1 MNGPSVGAPPTRAR
15 YSLLAGLSTLANPT
29 VSDVGEKDS
38 DFHLDEHLPE
48 ARNGS
53 ANHQVGYFYFE

>member
-1 MNGPSVGAPPTRAR
+1 MGATSSRAH
-15 YSLLAGLSTLANPT
+15 YSLLVGLSTLVNST
-29 VSDVGEKDS
+29 VSDIGEKDS

-53 ANHQVGYFYFE
+53 ANHQVGYFYSK

>member
-1 MNGPSVGAPPTRAR
+1 MGAPPTRAC
-15 YSLLAGLSTLANPT
+15 YSLFAGLSTLVQST
-29 VSDVGEKDS
+29 VSDIGEKDS

>member
-1 MNGPSVGAPPTRAR
+1 MGAPPTRAR
-15 YSLLAGLSTLANPT
+15 YSLFAGLRTHVHST
-29 VSDVGEKDS
+29 VSDIGEEHC